1 MEMIKLFTFPDSVSL
16 ANRPTRLY
24 RPRRSLADYS
34 GGREILVKRD
44 DETGCGTS
52 GNKIRKLEFY
62 AAEAL
67 QQGADTIIT
76 AGHRISNHTRTTALV
91 ARELGMDLHL
101 ILAGEGECRVDG
113 NLFLEM
119 VAGAEIHFVPP
130 QDRSE
135 LNIRLAELADDLR
148 AIGRRPYVVPAGGS
162 SPLGVL
168 GYARCAQ
175 EIKQQVDEAG
185 LRIDAITVALG
196 SGSTTAGLIL
206 GAEMF
211 GLGCPVYGVHVTS
224 KPELYGP
231 LLRNLIEETRDR
243 FHIATEVPDDRIRVI
258 TGYVG
263 NGYGQ
268 SSTEDLA
275 FIQDIARRTGLL
287 LDPTYTG
294 KAFRGTLHEMRKG
307 VLQNCERV
315 LFIHTGGLFALY
327 NWRSQFQFAEPS
339 ELAPRAQASV

>member
-1 MEMIKLFTFPDSVSL
+1 MEMIELFTFPDSVNL

-67 QQGADTIIT
+67 QQGADTMIT
-76 AGHRISNHTRTTALV
+76 AGNRISNHTRTTALV

-101 ILAGEGECRVDG
+101 ILAGEGECQVDG
-113 NLFLEM
+113 NLLLEM

-135 LNIRLAELADDLR
+135 LNLRLAELAEELR
-148 AIGRRPYVVPAGGS
+148 ALGRKPYVVPAGGS

-175 EIKQQVDEAG
+175 EIKQQIDEAG
-185 LRIDAITVALG
+185 VRIDAITVALG

-211 GLGCPVYGVHVTS
+211 GLGCPVYGVHIS
-224 KPELYGP
+224 SRPEVYGP
-231 LLRNLIEETRDR
+231 LLRALIDETRDR

-263 NGYGQ
+263 DGYGQ
-268 SSTEDLA
+268 TCAEDLA
-275 FIQDIARRTGLL
+275 FIQDIASRTGLL

-294 KAFRGTLHEMRKG
+294 KAFRGTLREMQKG

-315 LFIHTGGLFALY
+315 LFIHTGGLFGLY
-327 NWRSQFQFAEPS
+327 NRRSEFRFAKPS
-339 ELAPRAQASV
+339 ELALQAQAPV